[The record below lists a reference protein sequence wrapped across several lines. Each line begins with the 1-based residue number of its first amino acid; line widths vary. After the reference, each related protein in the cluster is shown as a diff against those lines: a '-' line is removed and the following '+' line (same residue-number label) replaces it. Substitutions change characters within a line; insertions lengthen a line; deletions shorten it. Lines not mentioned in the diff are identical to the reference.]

1 MFLERIQLTNL
12 LSFGPQAEE
21 LELGPLNVLIGANGS
36 GKSNFIE
43 AIGLLQAAPTD
54 LAARVR
60 VGRGVADWMWQG
72 DAEADSAVIRTV
84 VHPADQQALRYRVA
98 FGERLQRFVI
108 VGERLEPLIPQ
119 QAGPLFVDRGNDA
132 HVAILRRN
140 TKVPPERR
148 PALSEVTE
156 RERMEIAFGQLL
168 GYEQVEYPVEGSK
181 SILAEVRDAEY
192 YPELTYFAKDLE
204 RIRLYREWTFGQN
217 NIVRSLQKT
226 DLPNANLAEDH
237 ANLGLVLNRLS
248 MDYEAREQIVE
259 ALRRLYEDVSDFHVS
274 IEFNTAQLFVQERG
288 GKVTVPATRLS
299 DGTIR
304 YLSLLAILCDPQP
317 PPLVCIEEPELGLH
331 PDILPGLAKLLLET
345 SERCQLI
352 VTTHSEVL
360 VDALTPEPES
370 IVVCEKEDGQ
380 TKLKRLSRSELRHWL
395 DKYRL
400 GELWSSGEIGG
411 NRW

>member
-1 MFLERIQLTNL
+1 MLLERIQLTNL

-21 LELGPLNVLIGANGS
+21 LELRPLNVLIGTNGS
-36 GKSNFIE
+36 GKSNFLE

-60 VGRGVADWMWQG
+60 DGRGVADWIWQG
-72 DAEADSAVIRTV
+72 DAEADSAVMQAV
-84 VHPADQQALRYRVA
+84 VQPADQRALRYSVE
-98 FGERLQRFVI
+98 FGERLQHFTI
-108 VGERLEPLIPQ
+108 ISERLEYLGTHQHVPR
-119 QAGPLFVDRGNDA
+119 FVDRRKNA
-132 HVAILRRN
+132 HVATLRRN
-140 TKVPPERR
+140 AKRVPHKR
-148 PALSEVTE
+148 PTVQ
-156 RERMEIAFGQLL
+156 EIANLVL
-168 GYEQVEYPVEGSK
+168 GYEEVEYAVEGPK
-181 SILAEVRDAEY
+181 SILAEVKDAEH
-192 YPELTYFAKDLE
+192 YPELTHFAKALE
-204 RIRLYREWTFGQN
+204 RIRLYREWTFGQSN
-217 NIVRSLQKT
+217 VVRSLQKT

-237 ANLGLVLNRLS
+237 TNLGLVLNRLS
-248 MDYEAREQIVE
+248 MDYKVRERIVE
-259 ALRRLYEDVSDFHVS
+259 ALRRLYEDISDFHVN

-331 PDILPGLAKLLLET
+331 PDILPGLAKLLLEA
-345 SERCQLI
+345 SERCQLV

-360 VDALTPEPES
+360 VDALTHEPES
-370 IVVCEKEDGQ
+370 IVVCEKEEGQ
-380 TKLKRLSRSELRHWL
+380 TKLKRLSRSELQHWL

>member
-1 MFLERIQLTNL
+1 MPASARRGSCVLLNRIQLTNL
-12 LSFGPQAEE
+12 LSFGPQTEE
-21 LELGPLNVLIGANGS
+21 LELRPLNVLIGTNGS

-43 AIGLLQAAPTD
+43 AIGLLQAMPTD

-60 VGRGVADWMWQG
+60 SGRGVADWIWQG
-72 DAEADSAVIRTV
+72 DTEANSAAMRAV
-84 VHPADQQALRYRVA
+84 VQPADQQALCYSVE
-98 FGERLQRFVI
+98 FGKRLQHFTI
-108 VGERLEPLIPQ
+108 ISERLESLTGQRAVPPI
-119 QAGPLFVDRGNDA
+119 VDRGRNA
-132 HVAILRRN
+132 RVAALTRN
-140 TKVPPERR
+140 VKAPSETVLEYER
-148 PALSEVTE
+148 VK
-156 RERMEIAFGQLL
+156 
-168 GYEQVEYPVEGSK
+168 YPLEGSR
-181 SILAEVRDAEY
+181 SVLAEVKDAEH
-192 YPELTYFAKDLE
+192 YPELTYFAKALE
-204 RIRLYREWTFGQN
+204 RIRLYREWTFGQSN
-217 NIVRSLQKT
+217 VVRSLQKT

-248 MDYEAREQIVE
+248 MDYKVRERIVE
-259 ALRRLYEDVSDFHVS
+259 ALRRLYEDVSDFHVN

-331 PDILPGLAKLLLET
+331 PDILPGLAKLLLEA
-345 SERCQLI
+345 SERCQLV

-360 VDALTPEPES
+360 VDALTHEPES
-370 IVVCEKEDGQ
+370 IVVCEKENGQ

>member
-1 MFLERIQLTNL
+1 MLLERIDLTNL

-21 LELGPLNVLIGANGS
+21 LELRPLNVLIGPNGC

-54 LAARVR
+54 FAGRIR
-60 VGRGVADWMWQG
+60 SGRGVAEWIWQG
-72 DAEADSAVIRTV
+72 EPKAESARLHAVLNPAGQ
-84 VHPADQQALRYRVA
+84 HPLDYN
-98 FGERLQRFVI
+98 
-108 VGERLEPLIPQ
+108 VG
-119 QAGPLFVDRGNDA
+119 F
-132 HVAILRRN
+132 
-140 TKVPPERR
+140 
-148 PALSEVTE
+148 TE
-156 RERMEIAFGQLL
+156 RQNGFAVTSEQLVPATSDDDFFYVRIRRGSSDPQASLIVKGPESVAGQPDYQKV
-168 GYEQVEYPVEGSK
+168 GYALDEDGSV
-181 SILAEVRDAEY
+181 LAQVRDAEH
-192 YPELTYFAKDLE
+192 YPELTGLAKDLA
-204 RIRLYREWTFGQN
+204 RIRLYREWTFGPN
-217 NIVRSLQKT
+217 NVVRSLQRT
-226 DLPNANLAEDH
+226 DLSNTNLAEDH

-248 MDYEAREQIVE
+248 MDYQVRKRIVE
-259 ALRRLYEDVSDFHVS
+259 ALRRLYEDISDFHVN
-274 IEFNTAQLFVQERG
+274 IEFNTAQLFIQERG
-288 GKVTVPATRLS
+288 GQVTVPATRLS

-331 PDILPGLAKLLLET
+331 PDILPGLAKLLLEA
-345 SERCQLI
+345 SVRCQLV

-360 VDALTPEPES
+360 VDALTDKPES

-380 TKLKRLSRSELRHWL
+380 TKLKRLSRSELKHWL

>member
-1 MFLERIQLTNL
+1 MLLERIQLTNL

-21 LELGPLNVLIGANGS
+21 LELRPLNVLIGANGS
-36 GKSNFIE
+36 GKSNFVE

-60 VGRGVADWMWQG
+60 GGRGVADWIWHGEQEVESACMYAVLKPAEQG
-72 DAEADSAVIRTV
+72 SLHYRLEFAGRQKGFTVIR
-84 VHPADQQALRYRVA
+84 
-98 FGERLQRFVI
+98 EI
-108 VGERLEPLIPQ
+108 LEPANTEDDFSYLRVMR
-119 QAGPLFVDRGNDA
+119 GSSDR
-132 HVAILRRN
+132 
-140 TKVPPERR
+140 PE
-148 PALSEVTE
+148 
-156 RERMEIAFGQLL
+156 AFLMVKAPESL
-168 GYEQVEYPVEGSK
+168 ADYRQVEYTLDQSSSV
-181 SILAEVRDAEY
+181 LAQVKDAEH
-192 YPELTYFAKDLE
+192 YPELTRVAKDLAS
-204 RIRLYREWTFGQN
+204 IRLYREWTFGQSN
-217 NIVRSLQKT
+217 VVRSLQKT

-248 MDYEAREQIVE
+248 RDYAARERIVD
-259 ALRRLYEDVSDFHVS
+259 ALRRLYEDVSDFHVN
-274 IEFNTAQLFVQERG
+274 IEFNTVQLFVQERG
-288 GKVTVPATRLS
+288 GQVTVPATRLS

-331 PDILPGLAKLLLET
+331 PDILPGLAKLLLEA
-345 SERCQLI
+345 SERCQLV

-360 VDALTPEPES
+360 VDALTHEPES
-370 IVVCEKEDGQ
+370 IVVCEKEEGQ
-380 TKLKRLSRSELRHWL
+380 TKLKRLSRSELQHWL

>member
-1 MFLERIQLTNL
+1 MQ
-12 LSFGPQAEE
+12 
-21 LELGPLNVLIGANGS
+21 
-36 GKSNFIE
+36 
-43 AIGLLQAAPTD
+43 
-54 LAARVR
+54 
-60 VGRGVADWMWQG
+60 
-72 DAEADSAVIRTV
+72 
-84 VHPADQQALRYRVA
+84 
-98 FGERLQRFVI
+98 
-108 VGERLEPLIPQ
+108 
-119 QAGPLFVDRGNDA
+119 
-132 HVAILRRN
+132 
-140 TKVPPERR
+140 
-148 PALSEVTE
+148 
-156 RERMEIAFGQLL
+156 
-168 GYEQVEYPVEGSK
+168 YPVEDSR
-181 SILAEVRDAEY
+181 SVLAQIKDAEH
-192 YPELTYFAKDLE
+192 YPELTYLAENLA
-204 RIRLYREWTFGQN
+204 RIRLYREWAFGQN
-217 NIVRSLQKT
+217 DAVRSLQKT

-248 MDYEAREQIVE
+248 MDYEVRGRIVE

-331 PDILPGLAKLLLET
+331 PDILPGLAKLLLEA
-345 SERCQLI
+345 SGRCQLI

-360 VDALTPEPES
+360 IDALTPEPES

>member
-1 MFLERIQLTNL
+1 MLLERIRLTNL
-12 LSFGPQAEE
+12 LSFGPRTEE
-21 LELGPLNVLIGANGS
+21 LDLGPLNVLIGANGS
-36 GKSNFIE
+36 GKSNFIDS
-43 AIGLLQAAPTD
+43 IGLLQAAPTD

-60 VGRGVADWMWQG
+60 VGRGVSDWVWQG
-72 DAEADSAVIRTV
+72 DSKADSAVVKAV
-84 VHPADQQALRYRVA
+84 VRPVDQQPLSYSVE
-98 FGERLQRFVI
+98 FGERLQRFAI
-108 VGERLEPLIPQ
+108 VSERLESMTPQDIPRPYIEMSNAQ
-119 QAGPLFVDRGNDA
+119 VVCLRTRGNAGNATAQYQAD
-132 HVAILRRN
+132 N
-140 TKVPPERR
+140 
-148 PALSEVTE
+148 
-156 RERMEIAFGQLL
+156 
-168 GYEQVEYPVEGSK
+168 SK
-181 SILAEVRDAEY
+181 SVLAQIKDVEH
-192 YPELTYFAKDLE
+192 YPELTCLAKDLE

-217 NIVRSLQKT
+217 NVVRSLQKT

-248 MDYEAREQIVE
+248 MDHEVRKRIVE
-259 ALRRLYEDVSDFHVS
+259 TLRRLYEDISDFHVN
-274 IEFNTAQLFVQERG
+274 IEFNTAQLFIQERG
-288 GKVTVPATRLS
+288 GQVTVPATRLS

-304 YLSLLAILCDPQP
+304 YLSLLAILCDPKP

-331 PDILPGLAKLLLET
+331 PDILPGLAKLLLEA
-345 SERCQLI
+345 SERCQLV

-360 VDALTPEPES
+360 VDALTDEPES